1 MISKGLTMTNIVL
14 QLTTDIQQQ
23 IKTHYLSSLI
33 ERHAPGVIFAVKL
46 SDTAITA
53 YKSGKVMF
61 QGAGAERE
69 AARWSSNATPAT
81 TKTTSTKGDK
91 LPTNFATLS
100 VIGSDETGT
109 GDYFGPVTVAAVYV
123 PAEKIALVQEL
134 GVKDSKQLTDDYM
147 RQIAP
152 DLMKVCPHSILTL
165 RNDKYNEIQARGYSQ
180 GKIKAL
186 LHNQALKHVLTKIE
200 PEKPNYILIDQFAE
214 RGIYYNHIKN
224 EKTIIRENVLF
235 STKAENLHVAVAT
248 ASILARYAFLKEM
261 DRLAEKIGF
270 PLQKGASSKVDTMA
284 AKIWLEHGEEA
295 LKSMTKWHF
304 ANTEKA
310 RKLLQK
316 KKG

>member
-1 MISKGLTMTNIVL
+1 MTNIVL
-14 QLTTDIQQQ
+14 LCSAEQQQ
-23 IKTHYLSSLI
+23 SIQHFYKDALI
-33 ERHAPGVIFAVKL
+33 ERKAPGVIFAVKL
-46 SDTAITA
+46 ADTAITA

-61 QGAGAERE
+61 QGSGAERE
-69 AARWSSNATPAT
+69 AARWGQAGAPTA
-81 TKTTSTKGDK
+81 KIASTKGDT
-91 LPTNFATLS
+91 LPDNFATLS
-100 VIGSDETGT
+100 VLGSDETGT

-123 PAEKIALVQEL
+123 PADKIALVQEL

-152 DLMKVCPHSILTL
+152 DLMKVCVHSILTL
-165 RNDKYNEIQARGYSQ
+165 RNDKYNAIQARGYSQ

-186 LHNQALKHVLTKIE
+186 LHNQALKHVLTKIA
-200 PEKPNYILIDQFAE
+200 PETPQYILIDQFAE

-224 EKTIIRENVLF
+224 EKEIVRQNVLF

-261 DRLAEKIGF
+261 DRLAKVTGF
-270 PLQKGASSKVDTMA
+270 PLQKGASGKVDEMA
-284 AKIWLEHGEEA
+284 AKIWLKQGEET
-295 LKSMTKWHF
+295 LRSMTKWHF

-316 KKG
+316 RK

>member
-1 MISKGLTMTNIVL
+1 MTNIVL
-14 QLTTDIQQQ
+14 LCSAEQQQ
-23 IKTHYLSSLI
+23 SIQHFYKDALI
-33 ERHAPGVIFAVKL
+33 ERKAPGVIFAAKL
-46 SDTAITA
+46 ADTAITA

-69 AARWSSNATPAT
+69 AARWGQAGTST
-81 TKTTSTKGDK
+81 TKVASTKGDK
-91 LPTNFATLS
+91 LPDNFAALS
-100 VIGSDETGT
+100 VLGSDETGT

-123 PAEKIALVQEL
+123 PADKIALVQEL

-152 DLMKVCPHSILTL
+152 DLMKVCAHSILTL
-165 RNDKYNEIQARGYSQ
+165 RNDKYNAIQARGYSQ

-186 LHNQALKHVLTKIE
+186 LHNQALKHVLTKIA
-200 PEKPNYILIDQFAE
+200 PETPQYILIDQFAE

-224 EKTIIRENVLF
+224 EKEIVRQNVLF

-261 DRLAEKIGF
+261 DRLAKVTGF
-270 PLQKGASSKVDTMA
+270 PLQKGASGKVDEMA
-284 AKIWLEHGEEA
+284 AKIWLKHGEET
-295 LKSMTKWHF
+295 LRSMTKWHF

-316 KKG
+316 KK

>member
-1 MISKGLTMTNIVL
+1 MTNIVL
-14 QLTTDIQQQ
+14 QLTHEEQQK
-23 IKTHYLSSLI
+23 IKNYYESKLI
-33 ERHAPGVIFAVKL
+33 DRKAPGVIFAAKL
-46 SDTAITA
+46 VDTAITA

-69 AARWSSNATPAT
+69 AARWSTSPQVSTKVSN
-81 TKTTSTKGDK
+81 TKGDQ
-91 LPTNFATLS
+91 LPENFATLS

-123 PAEKIALVQEL
+123 PKDKIALVQAL

-147 RQIAP
+147 RKIAP
-152 DLMKVCPHSILTL
+152 DLMKACTHSILTL
-165 RNDKYNEIQARGYSQ
+165 RNEKYNAIQARGYSQ

-186 LHNQALKHVLTKIE
+186 LHNQALKHVLNKVA
-200 PEKPNYILIDQFAE
+200 PEKPDYILIDQFAE
-214 RGIYYNHIKN
+214 RSIYYNHIKN
-224 EKTIIRENVLF
+224 EREIVRENVLF

-261 DRLAEKIGF
+261 DRLAEITGF
-270 PLQKGASSKVDTMA
+270 PLQKGASGKVDEMA
-284 AKIWLEHGEEA
+284 AKIWLKHGEET
-295 LKSMTKWHF
+295 LRSMTKWHF

-316 KKG
+316 RKS

>member
-1 MISKGLTMTNIVL
+1 MTNIVL
-14 QLTTDIQQQ
+14 LCSAEQQQ
-23 IKTHYLSSLI
+23 SIQHFYKDALI
-33 ERHAPGVIFAVKL
+33 ERKAPGVIFAAKL
-46 SDTAITA
+46 ADTAITA

-61 QGAGAERE
+61 QGAGADRE
-69 AARWSSNATPAT
+69 AARWGQAGTST
-81 TKTTSTKGDK
+81 TKVASTKGDK
-91 LPTNFATLS
+91 LPDNFAALS
-100 VIGSDETGT
+100 VLGSDETGT

-123 PAEKIALVQEL
+123 PADKIALVQEL

-152 DLMKVCPHSILTL
+152 DLMKVCAHSILTL
-165 RNDKYNEIQARGYSQ
+165 RNDKYNAIQARGYSQ

-186 LHNQALKHVLTKIE
+186 LHNQALKHVLTKIA
-200 PEKPNYILIDQFAE
+200 PETPQYILIDQFAE

-224 EKTIIRENVLF
+224 EKEIVRQNVLF

-261 DRLAEKIGF
+261 DRLAKVTGF
-270 PLQKGASSKVDTMA
+270 PLQKGASGKVDEMA
-284 AKIWLEHGEEA
+284 AKIWLKHGEET
-295 LKSMTKWHF
+295 LRSMTKWHF

-316 KKG
+316 KK

>member
-1 MISKGLTMTNIVL
+1 MTNIVL
-14 QLTTDIQQQ
+14 LCSAEQQQ
-23 IKTHYLSSLI
+23 SIQHFYKDALI
-33 ERHAPGVIFAVKL
+33 ERKAPGVIFAVKL
-46 SDTAITA
+46 ADTAITA

-69 AARWSSNATPAT
+69 AARWGKTGAQT
-81 TKTTSTKGDK
+81 TKIASTKGDT
-91 LPTNFATLS
+91 LPENFAALS
-100 VIGSDETGT
+100 VLGSDETGT

-123 PAEKIALVQEL
+123 PADKIALVQEL

-152 DLMKVCPHSILTL
+152 DLMKVCVHSILTL
-165 RNDKYNEIQARGYSQ
+165 RNDKYNEIQARGNSQ

-186 LHNQALKHVLTKIE
+186 LHNQALKHVLTKIA
-200 PEKPNYILIDQFAE
+200 PETPQYILIDQFAE

-224 EKTIIRENVLF
+224 EKEIVRQNVLF

-261 DRLAEKIGF
+261 DRLAKMTGY
-270 PLQKGASSKVDTMA
+270 PLQKGASGKVDEMA
-284 AKIWLEHGEEA
+284 AKIWLKHGEET
-295 LKSMTKWHF
+295 LRSMTKWHF

-310 RKLLQK
+310 RKLIQK
-316 KKG
+316 RK

>member
-1 MISKGLTMTNIVL
+1 MTNIVL
-14 QLTTDIQQQ
+14 LCSADQQQ
-23 IKTHYLSSLI
+23 SIQHFYKDALI
-33 ERHAPGVIFAVKL
+33 ERKAPGVIFAVKL
-46 SDTAITA
+46 ADTAITA

-69 AARWSSNATPAT
+69 AARWGQASAQAPKIA
-81 TKTTSTKGDK
+81 STKGDT
-91 LPTNFATLS
+91 LPENFASLS
-100 VIGSDETGT
+100 ILGSDETGT

-123 PAEKIALVQEL
+123 PADKISLVQEL

-152 DLMKVCPHSILTL
+152 DLMKVCAYSILTL

-186 LHNQALKHVLTKIE
+186 LHNQALKHVLTKIA
-200 PEKPNYILIDQFAE
+200 PETPQYILIDQFAE

-224 EKTIIRENVLF
+224 EKEIVRQNVLF

-261 DRLAEKIGF
+261 DRLAKVTGY
-270 PLQKGASSKVDTMA
+270 PLQKGASGKVDEMA
-284 AKIWLEHGEEA
+284 AKIWLKHGEET
-295 LKSMTKWHF
+295 LRSMTKWHF

-316 KKG
+316 RR

>member
-1 MISKGLTMTNIVL
+1 MTNIVL
-14 QLTTDIQQQ
+14 LCSAEQQQ
-23 IKTHYLSSLI
+23 SIQHFYKDALI
-33 ERHAPGVIFAVKL
+33 ERKAPGVIFAAKL
-46 SDTAITA
+46 ADTTITA

-69 AARWSSNATPAT
+69 AARWGQAGTQT
-81 TKTTSTKGDK
+81 TKIASTKGDT
-91 LPTNFATLS
+91 LPENFAALS
-100 VIGSDETGT
+100 VLGSDETGT

-123 PAEKIALVQEL
+123 PADKIALVQEL

-152 DLMKVCPHSILTL
+152 DLMKVCVHSILTL

-186 LHNQALKHVLTKIE
+186 LHNQALKHVLTKIA
-200 PEKPNYILIDQFAE
+200 PETPQYILIDQFAE

-224 EKTIIRENVLF
+224 EKEIVRQNVLF

-248 ASILARYAFLKEM
+248 ASILARYAFLNEM
-261 DRLAEKIGF
+261 DRLAKVTGF
-270 PLQKGASSKVDTMA
+270 PLQKGASGKVDEMA
-284 AKIWLEHGEEA
+284 AKIWLKHGEET
-295 LKSMTKWHF
+295 LRSMTKWHF

-310 RKLLQK
+310 RKLMQK
-316 KKG
+316 RK

>member
-1 MISKGLTMTNIVL
+1 MKGIPMTNIVL
-14 QLTTDIQQQ
+14 QVSSAIQQK
-23 IKTHYLSSLI
+23 IKMHYQTSLI
-33 ERHAPGVIFAVKL
+33 ERKAPGVIFAAKL
-46 SDTAITA
+46 ADTAITA

-61 QGAGAERE
+61 QGAGAQRE
-69 AARWSSNATPAT
+69 AARWSTGAT
-81 TKTTSTKGDK
+81 TTTSKITNTKGDK
-91 LPTNFATLS
+91 LPENFATFS

-123 PAEKIALVQEL
+123 PADKIALVQEL
-134 GVKDSKQLTDDYM
+134 GVKDSKQLTDEYM
-147 RQIAP
+147 RKVAP

-165 RNDKYNEIQARGYSQ
+165 RNDKYNAIQARGYSQ

-186 LHNQALKHVLTKIE
+186 LHNQALKHVLTKIA
-200 PEKPNYILIDQFAE
+200 PDKPDYILIDQFAE

-224 EKTIIRENVLF
+224 EKQIIRENVLF

-261 DRLAEKIGF
+261 DHLAEIVGF
-270 PLQKGASSKVDTMA
+270 PIQKGASGKVDEMA
-284 AKIWLEHGEEA
+284 AKIWLKHGEET

>member
-1 MISKGLTMTNIVL
+1 MTNIVL
-14 QLTTDIQQQ
+14 LCSAEQQQ
-23 IKTHYLSSLI
+23 SIQHFYKDALI
-33 ERHAPGVIFAVKL
+33 ERKAPGVIFAAKL
-46 SDTAITA
+46 ADTAITA

-61 QGAGAERE
+61 QGAGADRE
-69 AARWSSNATPAT
+69 AARWGQAGTST
-81 TKTTSTKGDK
+81 TKVASTKGDK
-91 LPTNFATLS
+91 LPDNFAALS
-100 VIGSDETGT
+100 VLGSDETGT

-123 PAEKIALVQEL
+123 PADKIALVQEL

-152 DLMKVCPHSILTL
+152 DLMKVCAHSILTL
-165 RNDKYNEIQARGYSQ
+165 RNDKYNAIQARGYSQ

-186 LHNQALKHVLTKIE
+186 LHNQALKHVLTKIA
-200 PEKPNYILIDQFAE
+200 PEAPQYILIDQFAE

-224 EKTIIRENVLF
+224 EKEIVRQNVLF

-261 DRLAEKIGF
+261 DRLAKVTGF
-270 PLQKGASSKVDTMA
+270 PLQKGASGKVDEMA
-284 AKIWLEHGEEA
+284 AKIWLKHGEET
-295 LKSMTKWHF
+295 LRSMTKWHF

-316 KKG
+316 KK